1 MIKAD
6 KLSPILFTSSL
17 DTFSFQIDGDS
28 ATVTITCAGEEV
40 LRETYYPTSG
50 IITIYDLGTLIA
62 DFVRPTVRATFS
74 ITITEHRGET
84 DLSAWVSEDIVAYY
98 STADIDMD
106 AMVFLNQFFLTLLEG
121 KKLTKL
127 GRREYLHASGDDVE
141 KAEVTAHFFDGG
153 KLVSVEAPEDCTIL
167 TSVNGITTMDVS
179 PGHYEDLHS
188 GNLFAY
194 TVRMG
199 KRIQEY
205 QIDFNSGTSE
215 PAILFSN
222 AFGCQEIFYCT
233 GKQEVAK
240 EFERKSAVIN
250 NRKVNYSIKGTRT
263 FKADTGMLPPGMVD
277 FIDDLLGSD
286 ELYLFRN
293 GMKDRE
299 IVVTDSKMEYSNE
312 DDGTFEF
319 TLSYQ
324 YSQKIQNI
332 IYKDGNAAGKIF
344 DSPFGKMFN

>member
-1 MIKAD
+1 MIKAS
-6 KLSPILFTSSL
+6 KPSSPLFTSAL
-17 DTFSFQIDGDS
+17 DSFPFQVSGDS

-40 LRETYYPTSG
+40 LQETYYPMSG
-50 IITIYDLGTLIA
+50 NITISDLGTLIA
-62 DFVRPTVRATFS
+62 DYVRPTVKSTFS
-74 ITITEHRGET
+74 ISITEHTGESDT
-84 DLSAWVSEDIVAYY
+84 DTWQSGDIIAYY

-106 AMVFLNQFFLTLLEG
+106 AMVFLNQFFLTLLDG
-121 KKLTKL
+121 KKLTKP
-127 GRREYLHASGDDVE
+127 GRREYLHASGDNVE
-141 KAEVTAHFFDGG
+141 KAEVTARFFDEG

-167 TSVNGITTMDVS
+167 TSINGITTMDVS

-205 QIDFNSGTSE
+205 QIDFNSGASE

-233 GKQEVAK
+233 GKQEVTK

-293 GMKDRE
+293 GMRDRE

>member
-1 MIKAD
+1 MIKAS
-6 KLSPILFTSSL
+6 KPSSPLFTSAL
-17 DTFSFQIDGDS
+17 DTFSFQVSGDS
-28 ATVTITCAGEEV
+28 ATVTVTCAGEEV
-40 LRETYYPTSG
+40 LQETYYPMSG
-50 IITIYDLGTLIA
+50 NITISDLGTLIA
-62 DFVRPTVRATFS
+62 DYVRPTVKSTFS
-74 ITITEHRGET
+74 ISITEHTGESDT
-84 DLSAWVSEDIVAYY
+84 DTWQSGDIIAYY

-106 AMVFLNQFFLTLLEG
+106 AMVFLNQFFLTLLDG
-121 KKLTKL
+121 KKLTKP
-127 GRREYLHASGDDVE
+127 GRREYLHASGDNVE
-141 KAEVTAHFFDGG
+141 KAEVTARFFDEG

-167 TSVNGITTMDVS
+167 TSVNGIITMDVS

-205 QIDFNSGTSE
+205 QIDFNSGASE

-233 GKQEVAK
+233 GKQEVTK

-263 FKADTGMLPPGMVD
+263 YKADTGMLPPGMVD

-293 GMKDRE
+293 GMRDRE